1 MMNHTASHNQISII
15 GTCNYTLLG
24 ITSVLES
31 LFLSKITRH
40 NDLKGIIEKKGN
52 TLIIAV
58 LNENDINFNYIYH
71 LKRRVS
77 LYGGAN
83 LIILCDAVLFNILH
97 SLFNISC
104 TYVPINTTLQAL
116 QQVIIKSLL
125 RCDGTPLPCQQPKLT
140 VLESEILLM
149 LSEGLSVS
157 EISKIQKRD
166 IRTISSHKYKLM
178 RKMGMPNTVKSLSV
192 LSMYLKSLYAGGHPA
207 PHY

>member
-1 MMNHTASHNQISII
+1 MNHTTSHNQISVV
-15 GTCNYTLLG
+15 GTCNYTVLG
-24 ITSVLES
+24 IISLLES
-31 LFLSKITRH
+31 LFLSKVTH
-40 NDLKGIIEKKGN
+40 YNDLKGIIDKKGN

-58 LNENDINFNYIYH
+58 LDESDINFDYIYH
-71 LKRRVS
+71 LKRRVN

-83 LIILCDAVLFNILH
+83 LIILCDSILFNILH

-104 TYVPINTTLQAL
+104 TYVPINTTLRAL

-125 RCDGTPLPCQQPKLT
+125 CSDGSPLPNPQPKLT

-157 EISKIQKRD
+157 EISRIQKRD

-192 LSMYLKSLYAGGHPA
+192 LSQYLKSLYVSRHPA
-207 PHY
+207 PQG